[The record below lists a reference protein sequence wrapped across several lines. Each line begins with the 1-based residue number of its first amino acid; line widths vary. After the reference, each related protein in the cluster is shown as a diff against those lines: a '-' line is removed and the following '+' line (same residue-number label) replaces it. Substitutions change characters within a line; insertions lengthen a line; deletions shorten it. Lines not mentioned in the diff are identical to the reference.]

1 MTRPAVGFRVPVP
14 EGIYQITL
22 SLTLAVGYL
31 FLLLSHGGPLSTGGT
46 VGCRAAAALLHLT
59 FSAALAALLLLARAL
74 PGLLGAGRTGS
85 PGRHA
90 WTVPLLATG
99 PQTALVMVLLAVR
112 SEGYVDGA
120 PQT

>member
-1 MTRPAVGFRVPVP
+1 MPVP
-14 EGIYQITL
+14 EGVYQITL
-22 SLTLAVGYL
+22 SLTLSLGYL

-46 VGCRAAAALLHLT
+46 VGCRAAAALLHLS
-59 FSAALAALLLLARAL
+59 FSAALAVLLLLLLAL
-74 PGLLGAGRTGS
+74 PSLLGAGRAGAL
-85 PGRHA
+85 GRHA